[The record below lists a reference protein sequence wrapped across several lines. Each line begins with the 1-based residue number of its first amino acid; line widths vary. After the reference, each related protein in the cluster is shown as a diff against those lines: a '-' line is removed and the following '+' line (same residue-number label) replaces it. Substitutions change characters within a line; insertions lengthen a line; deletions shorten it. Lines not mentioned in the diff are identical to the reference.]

1 MVAESSK
8 QVCQQ
13 PCTARVRVATPLKE
27 GETVIATVIFDNNP
41 FDPRLQ
47 TGWGFA
53 AWLEY
58 GDRTILFDTGGNG
71 TVLLSNMAALSL
83 DPQTVD
89 ILVLSHIHGDHTGG
103 LSFLS
108 LNRKV
113 AVYMPQALPG
123 GFKNQVRSS
132 GAQVLEVSDPVEIL
146 PGLWSTGQMGTSLVE
161 QALVAKSEAGLV
173 MVTGCAHPGID
184 KMVAQAKK
192 TGRDRV
198 ALVVGGFHLGAAS
211 RRHIER
217 IISEFQRVGVQTVAP
232 CHCTGDKARGL
243 FRQAYGEDFF
253 ACGVGWRW
261 QDGTTE

>member
-1 MVAESSK
+1 
-8 QVCQQ
+8 
-13 PCTARVRVATPLKE
+13 
-27 GETVIATVIFDNNP
+27 
-41 FDPRLQ
+41 
-47 TGWGFA
+47 
-53 AWLEY
+53 
-58 GDRTILFDTGGNG
+58 
-71 TVLLSNMAALSL
+71 MAALSL

-113 AVYMPQALPG
+113 AVYISQALPG
-123 GFKNQVRSS
+123 EFKDQMRSS

-146 PGLWSTGQMGTSLVE
+146 PGLWSTGQMGTSPVE

-184 KMVAQAKK
+184 KMVAQA
-192 TGRDRV
+192 
-198 ALVVGGFHLGAAS
+198 
-211 RRHIER
+211 
-217 IISEFQRVGVQTVAP
+217 
-232 CHCTGDKARGL
+232 
-243 FRQAYGEDFF
+243 YGEDFF